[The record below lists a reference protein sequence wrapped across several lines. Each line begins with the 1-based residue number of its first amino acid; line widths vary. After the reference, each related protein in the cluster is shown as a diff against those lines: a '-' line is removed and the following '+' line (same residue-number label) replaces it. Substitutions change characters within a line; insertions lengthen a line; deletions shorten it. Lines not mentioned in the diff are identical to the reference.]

1 MDTNLY
7 QGIVN
12 SLSAHVAVLDEQGV
26 IVETN
31 RAWQNFASVND
42 LEGNIDSIGVNY
54 LQICELARDAGEE
67 EGELVALGIEKV
79 LSGDVLEFVAQYP
92 CHSPTKKRWF
102 NLRILPYHLGEGK
115 NRVVVV
121 HEDITPL
128 FLAQEDLRL
137 KEAELRGKS
146 DKLEEANVAL
156 KVLLDHRDR
165 DLAELEQRITANIK
179 NLVLPYVEKLKDA
192 KMTGRDQVLVDI
204 IEKNLN
210 DIVTPFLN
218 KLSSLH
224 LLLTPQELDVASLVR
239 QGKSSQ
245 EIADV
250 IGVSVNTISFHRKN
264 LRKKLGLD
272 NQAKNL
278 RTYLLSLQ

>member
-1 MDTNLY
+1 MENDLY
-7 QGIVN
+7 EGIVN
-12 SLSAHVAVLDEQGV
+12 SLSAHVAVLDDKGV

-31 RAWQNFASVND
+31 RAWQEFASVNS
-42 LEGNIDSIGVNY
+42 LEGNLDCIGVNY
-54 LQICELARDAGEE
+54 LEICERARNAGEE
-67 EGELVALGIEKV
+67 EGKLVALGIQKV
-79 LSGDVLEFVAQYP
+79 LRGDVLEFVAQYP

-102 NLRILPYHLGEGK
+102 NLRILPYHLGEGA

-128 FLAQEDLRL
+128 FVAQEDLRV
-137 KEAELRGKS
+137 KEAELREKS
-146 DKLEEANVAL
+146 DKLEEANIAL

-165 DLAELEQRITANIK
+165 DLQELEQRIAANIR
-179 NLVLPYVEKLKDA
+179 NLVLPYVEKLKEA
-192 KMTGRDQVLVDI
+192 KMKGREEALVDI

-210 DIVTPFLN
+210 DIVTPFLK
-218 KLSSLH
+218 KLSALH
-224 LLLTPQELDVASLVR
+224 LLLTPQEVDVASMVR

-264 LRKKLGLD
+264 LRRKLGLD
-272 NQAKNL
+272 DQAKNL